1 MFYTKTDVHV
11 VDKNFNVENNYKYF
25 FFSIGNKILILEKSH
40 DVTVQDTEK
49 LK

>member
-1 MFYTKTDVHV
+1 MYILG
-11 VDKNFNVENNYKYF
+11 KNFNVENKYKYF

-49 LK
+49 MK